1 MKGIDVSVHNG
12 DIDFE
17 AVKAAGYD
25 YVIIRAGYG
34 KLITQKDKRFEL
46 NYARAKAAGLKVGT
60 YWYSY
65 ARDRDEALLEASV
78 FAAAIAGKQFEMP
91 VYFDIE
97 ESYQMRLADILIDT
111 FCREME
117 RRGYFS
123 GYYISYSAEN
133 SYVSAPTKSRFTR
146 WIADWRH
153 TKRTDAVH
161 WQSSDSGTVPGING
175 NVDTD
180 ECVTDYEPAIRA
192 HGLNGF
198 PATKTETKTEK
209 KTETKTETK
218 TKHTIKVLYDGVE
231 IFSKECD

>member
-12 DIDFE
+12 DIDFDK
-17 AVKAAGYD
+17 VRAAGYD

-34 KLITQKDKRFEL
+34 KLASQKDKLFEQ
-46 NYARAKAAGLKVGT
+46 NYKRAKAAGLKVGC

-65 ARDRDEALLEASV
+65 AKTRDEALLEANV
-78 FAAAIAGKQFEMP
+78 FAEIIAGKQFEMP
-91 VYFDIE
+91 VYYDIE

-111 FCREME
+111 FCRRME
-117 RRGYFS
+117 QLGYFA
-123 GYYISYSAEN
+123 GYYISFSAEN
-133 SYVSAPTKSRFTR
+133 SYVSAPTMSRFTR
-146 WIADWRH
+146 WIADWRS

-161 WQSSDSGTVPGING
+161 WQSSDSGTVPGIKG

-180 ECVTDYEPAIRA
+180 ECVTDFETAIRA

-198 PATKTETKTEK
+198 EAETETKTEA
-209 KTETKTETK
+209 KTE

-231 IFSKECD
+231 IFSKECE